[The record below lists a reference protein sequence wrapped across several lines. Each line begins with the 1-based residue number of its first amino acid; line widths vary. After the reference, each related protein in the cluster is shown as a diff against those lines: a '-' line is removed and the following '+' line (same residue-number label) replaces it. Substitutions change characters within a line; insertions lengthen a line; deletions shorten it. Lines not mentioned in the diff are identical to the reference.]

1 MQTDLL
7 VYHDMHDTMHDRP
20 PDIGQL
26 AVDWYGHGFE
36 GLYVTAVGPGIHEGR
51 ITVVLA
57 AEHRPEMQQEI
68 KQFFGPRT

>member
-1 MQTDLL
+1 MNTSPKIWKSF
-7 VYHDMHDTMHDRP
+7 TP
-20 PDIGQL
+20 
-26 AVDWYGHGFE
+26 FE

-57 AEHRPEMQQEI
+57 AEHRPERQQEI